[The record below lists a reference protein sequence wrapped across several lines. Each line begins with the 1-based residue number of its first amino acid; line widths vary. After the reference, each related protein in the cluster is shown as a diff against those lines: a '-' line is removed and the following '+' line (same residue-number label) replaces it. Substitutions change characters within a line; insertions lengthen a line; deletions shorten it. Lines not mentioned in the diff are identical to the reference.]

1 MTASDPFAGLTIRA
15 FLDRLSSPEP
25 VPGGGSASAIAASF
39 SAGLITMVARL
50 SLDRPKYVAYEATHR
65 RALAFAEHAAPRFL
79 ELADQDADAYAGYA
93 AALKLP
99 RETAE
104 QQAVRADAIHAA
116 ARRAAEAPLE
126 VVRQC
131 VDLAAEVE
139 AMAGRSN
146 LNASS
151 DVNVAAFLAEA
162 AGRGAAA
169 NVLINL
175 PSAGDETF
183 AAEATDEVMRLLAT
197 LEDLV
202 ARVRERVGAERL
214 REPESE

>member
-1 MTASDPFAGLTIRA
+1 MTASEPFAGLTIRA
-15 FLDRLSSPEP
+15 FLDRLSSPQP

-39 SAGLITMVARL
+39 SAGLIAMVARL
-50 SLDRPKYVAYEATHR
+50 SLDRPKYAAYEATHR
-65 RALAFAEHAAPRFL
+65 RALAFAERATPRFL
-79 ELADQDADAYAGYA
+79 ELADRDADAYAGYA

-104 QQAVRADAIHAA
+104 QQSTRTDAIHAA

-151 DVNVAAFLAEA
+151 DVNVAALLAEA

-175 PSAGDETF
+175 PSAGDEGF
-183 AAEATDEVMRLLAT
+183 VGEATDEVMRLLAT
-197 LEDLV
+197 LEDLA